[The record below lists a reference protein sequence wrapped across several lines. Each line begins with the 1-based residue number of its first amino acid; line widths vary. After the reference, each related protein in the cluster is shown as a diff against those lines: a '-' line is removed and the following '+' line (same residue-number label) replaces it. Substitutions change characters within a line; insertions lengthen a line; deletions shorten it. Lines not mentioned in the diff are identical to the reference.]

1 MRQRPTR
8 DRPMRRTSNK
18 SIVKNTSKNNEKNL
32 FVQILAER
40 KLLME
45 KLRKERGPLAEDAF
59 EEGAQSTRTEEA
71 LLQPAESKVADKE
84 SGEDRPNRAS
94 ESNSEQQEAA
104 AMESEKGSAASEA
117 LLQQSREENLAPES
131 APRAETGP
139 PADEDEEGV
148 DEWLDDEDGGGGE
161 QGQSDPHETEESSF
175 SDLEEEEGASKDVV
189 PVLKPVGSRVP
200 DGKRGGE
207 EAARGTGWVQL
218 HRTASQGLKTVSS
231 SSDFEHEETSGEGT
245 PDSPAATN
253 ASHQGGSGT
262 NSESGN
268 EWWTVD
274 AEDGRSTVS

>member
-1 MRQRPTR
+1 
-8 DRPMRRTSNK
+8 
-18 SIVKNTSKNNEKNL
+18 
-32 FVQILAER
+32 VQILAER

-59 EEGAQSTRTEEA
+59 EEGAQSTGTEEA
-71 LLQPAESKVADKE
+71 LLQPAESKLADKE
-84 SGEDRPNRAS
+84 PGEGPSNRAS
-94 ESNSEQQEAA
+94 ESNSSPQEAA
-104 AMESEKGSAASEA
+104 ATKNDKGSPASEA
-117 LLQQSREENLAPES
+117 LLQQSGETSPAPES
-131 APRAETGP
+131 APRAGTGP
-139 PADEDEEGV
+139 PANEDEEGV
-148 DEWLDDEDGGGGE
+148 DDWLDDEDDHAGGGRE

-175 SDLEEEEGASKDVV
+175 SELEEEEGASKDVV

-200 DGKRGGE
+200 DVKHGGE

-218 HRTASQGLKTVSS
+218 HRTTSQGLKTVSS

-253 ASHQGGSGT
+253 ASHQEGSGT

-268 EWWTVD
+268 EWLTVD